1 MNKKECLEEILKDIK
16 SYVEV
21 YHEDEEKAQSLCDD
35 LQQIV
40 ILNFVRMKGK

>member
-16 SYVEV
+16 DYVGV
-21 YHEDEEKAQSLCDD
+21 YQEDEEEAQHLCED

-40 ILNFVRMKGK
+40 IINFVRMKGK